1 MLLNRLLRYFNYA
14 AAVVLI
20 AALAAVYWFFWR
32 PLPQTSG
39 AIDAPLGRKATVVR
53 DGLGVPHITAG
64 SVDDA
69 LFIQGY
75 VTAEDRM
82 WQMDG
87 LRRVAG
93 GDLAEIVGPAGLEAD
108 RDSRRLRLRRIAE
121 AAVLTL
127 PAGDRAVLAAYV
139 RGVNFFLETHQDR
152 LPFEFAL
159 LGYSPRPWSVVDS
172 ILIGLHMYRTLT
184 TTWPD
189 EIEKRNLLAGGDPA
203 KVNFL
208 FPPRAGNE
216 IQPGSNAWA
225 VAGSRTASGHALLS
239 NDMHLEYSIPGIWFM
254 TALKA
259 PGLNVSGVS
268 LPGTP
273 GIIVGHNERIAWGVT
288 NLHFDVQDLYIE
300 KLDDRNGQYLFR
312 GKMEQARPERE
323 FIRIKG
329 REPEVLRHWVTR
341 HGPIIIDNAGEH
353 LALRWAAAEPA
364 TFQFP
369 FLDLNRARDWRE
381 FTAALARFPGP
392 GQNFVY
398 ADVDGNIAYHA
409 TGMLPIRRTYSG
421 DLPVD
426 GSSGDFEWQGFIP
439 FDQLPA
445 AYNPSSGLIVTAN
458 QNPFPPGYAYRVNG
472 NFPSP
477 LRSNQIR
484 DMLLAGKSLRPAD
497 TLRIQKDVYSDFSLF
512 LAHRLVAAY
521 DKRHATNP
529 DLKDA
534 IAALRSWDG
543 QMDKNQA
550 APLIVTL
557 AYQYIRKAA
566 ANRASPGNGGL
577 YDTAMSVSV
586 VENLLRARPPGWFD
600 DYDEILLRSLLDGLE
615 EGQRMQGRDV
625 RRWAYG
631 KYLQLRLYHPVGHQ
645 LPLVASYFDIGP
657 VMMSGG
663 STTVKQTTR
672 RLGPSMRMNA
682 DLGDWDNS
690 LLNLPVG
697 ESGHVLSRHYKDEW
711 DSYYAG
717 TSFPMPFRKVE
728 AKSTVEFVPSSK

>member
-1 MLLNRLLRYFNYA
+1 
-14 AAVVLI
+14 
-20 AALAAVYWFFWR
+20 
-32 PLPQTSG
+32 
-39 AIDAPLGRKATVVR
+39 
-53 DGLGVPHITAG
+53 
-64 SVDDA
+64 
-69 LFIQGY
+69 
-75 VTAEDRM
+75 
-82 WQMDG
+82 
-87 LRRVAG
+87 
-93 GDLAEIVGPAGLEAD
+93 AGLEAD

-121 AAVLTL
+121 AAVLTM
-127 PAGDRAVLAAYV
+127 PAGDRAVLAAYA
-139 RGVNFFLETHQDR
+139 RGVNFYLETHQTR

-189 EIEKRNLLAGGDPA
+189 EIEKRSLLAGGDPT

-208 FPPRAGNE
+208 FPPRDGTE

-225 VAGSRTASGHALLS
+225 VAGSHTASGHALLS

-254 TALKA
+254 AALQA

-300 KLDDRNGQYLFR
+300 KLDDRNGQYLFQ

-323 FIRIKG
+323 FIRVKG
-329 REPEVLRHWVTR
+329 REPEELRHWVTR
-341 HGPIIIDNAGEH
+341 HGPVILNSAGER

-369 FLDLNRARDWRE
+369 FLDLNRARNWRE

-409 TGMLPIRRTYSG
+409 SGMLPIRRTYSG

-439 FDQLPA
+439 FEQLPA
-445 AYNPSSGLIVTAN
+445 AYNPPSGLIVTAN
-458 QNPFPPGYAYRVNG
+458 QNPFPSGYAYRVNG

-477 LRSNQIR
+477 FRSNQIR
-484 DMLLAGKSLRPAD
+484 DMLLARKGLRPAD
-497 TLRIQKDVYSDFSLF
+497 TLRIQKDVYSSFSLF
-512 LAHRLVAAY
+512 LAHQLVAAY

-529 DLKDA
+529 DLTDA
-534 IAALRSWDG
+534 IAALRSWNG
-543 QMDKNQA
+543 QMDKDESS
-550 APLIVTL
+550 PLIVTL
-557 AYQYIRKAA
+557 AYQYVRKAA

-577 YDTAMSVSV
+577 YDTAMSIAV
-586 VENLLRARPPGWFD
+586 VENLLRARPPEWFD

-615 EGQRMQGRDV
+615 EGRRMQGRDV
-625 RRWAYG
+625 KRWAYG

-645 LPLVASYFDIGP
+645 LPFVASYFDIGP

-690 LLNLPVG
+690 LLSLPVG

-717 TSFPMPFRKVE
+717 TSFPMPFQRVE
-728 AKSTVEFVPSSK
+728 AKSTIEFVPCR

>member
-1 MLLNRLLRYFNYA
+1 
-14 AAVVLI
+14 
-20 AALAAVYWFFWR
+20 
-32 PLPQTSG
+32 
-39 AIDAPLGRKATVVR
+39 
-53 DGLGVPHITAG
+53 
-64 SVDDA
+64 
-69 LFIQGY
+69 
-75 VTAEDRM
+75 
-82 WQMDG
+82 
-87 LRRVAG
+87 
-93 GDLAEIVGPAGLEAD
+93 
-108 RDSRRLRLRRIAE
+108 
-121 AAVLTL
+121 
-127 PAGDRAVLAAYV
+127 
-139 RGVNFFLETHQDR
+139 
-152 LPFEFAL
+152 
-159 LGYSPRPWSVVDS
+159 
-172 ILIGLHMYRTLT
+172 
-184 TTWPD
+184 
-189 EIEKRNLLAGGDPA
+189 
-203 KVNFL
+203 
-208 FPPRAGNE
+208 
-216 IQPGSNAWA
+216 PGSNAWA

-254 TALKA
+254 AALKA

-273 GIIVGHNERIAWGVT
+273 GIIVGHNQRIAWGVT

-300 KLDDRNGQYLFR
+300 KLDDRNGQYLFQ

-329 REPEVLRHWVTR
+329 REREELRQWVTR
-341 HGPIIIDNAGEH
+341 HGPVILNNSGEH
-353 LALRWAAAEPA
+353 LALRWTAAEPA
-364 TFQFP
+364 AFQFP
-369 FLDLNRARDWRE
+369 FLDLDRAGNWRE

-409 TGMLPIRRTYSG
+409 TGLLPIRRSYSG

-439 FDQLPA
+439 FEQLPA

-458 QNPFPPGYAYRVNG
+458 QNPFPAGYAYRVNG
-472 NFPSP
+472 NFPSAF
-477 LRSNQIR
+477 RSNQIR
-484 DMLLAGKSLRPAD
+484 DMLLAQKGLRPAD
-497 TLRIQKDVYSDFSLF
+497 TLRIQKDVYSDFSFF
-512 LAHRLVAAY
+512 LARQIVAAY

-529 DLKDA
+529 DLTDA
-534 IAALRSWDG
+534 IAALRSWNG
-543 QMDKNQA
+543 QMDKDEP

-557 AYQYIRKAA
+557 SYQYVRKAA

-577 YDTAMSVSV
+577 YDSAMSVAV
-586 VENLLRARPPGWFD
+586 VENLLGARPPGWFD

-615 EGQRMQGRDV
+615 EGRRMQGRDV
-625 RRWAYG
+625 KQWAYG
-631 KYLQLRLYHPVGHQ
+631 KYLQLRLFHPVGHQ
-645 LPLVASYFDIGP
+645 LPFVASYFDIGP

-682 DLGDWDNS
+682 DLGNWDNS

-717 TSFPMPFRKVE
+717 TSFPMPFEKVD
-728 AKSTVEFVPSSK
+728 AKSTVEFRPPQ